1 MDTEFEFVSDEDF
14 ENAVLESIADEELMR
29 DLKELRKKVAKQ
41 VGLPPYVIFQDPS
54 LDDMATRYPITM
66 EELEKTHGV
75 GKNKAMKYGQQFID
89 YIAEYVRKNNI
100 ERPSD
105 VVVKTS
111 GEKSKKKIA
120 IILNID
126 KKMALEDIA
135 RSNGMLYQELMEELE
150 QMVTMGTSLDLH
162 YCIDEIIEE
171 EYQEEIFEYFK
182 SQEDDDLNKAVID
195 FDNDFSYEE
204 LQLMRLQFISD
215 MAN

>member
-1 MDTEFEFVSDEDF
+1 MD
-14 ENAVLESIADEELMR
+14 
-29 DLKELRKKVAKQ
+29 
-41 VGLPPYVIFQDPS
+41 
-54 LDDMATRYPITM
+54 
-66 EELEKTHGV
+66 ELEMTHGV
-75 GKNKAMKYGQQFID
+75 CKNKAQKYGQAFIE
-89 YIAEYVRKNNI
+89 YIAEYVLRNNI
-100 ERPSD
+100 DRPSD

-135 RSNGMLYQELMEELE
+135 RSNGIPYQDLMQELE

-182 SQEDDDLNKAVID
+182 SQEEDDVNKAVVD
-195 FDNDFSYEE
+195 FDNDFTYEE
-204 LQLMRLQFISD
+204 LQLMRLQFISN